1 MTPMNVC
8 IIPARMLPGT
18 GSTARRL
25 ALAIPIREENA
36 C

>member
-1 MTPMNVC
+1 MTPMNAC
-8 IIPARMLPGT
+8 ILPVHMQPGT
-18 GSTARRL
+18 GRTARRL

>member
-1 MTPMNVC
+1 MTPMNAHFLPVH
-8 IIPARMLPGT
+8 MLPGT
-18 GSTARRL
+18 GRTAQSL

>member
-1 MTPMNVC
+1 MTPMNTHFLLVH
-8 IIPARMLPGT
+8 MLPGT

-25 ALAIPIREENA
+25 ALAIPICEGNA

>member
-1 MTPMNVC
+1 MTTMNAC
-8 IIPARMLPGT
+8 IIPARMLPST
-18 GSTARRL
+18 GRTARRL

>member
-1 MTPMNVC
+1 MTPMNTHFLLVH
-8 IIPARMLPGT
+8 MLPGT

-25 ALAIPIREENA
+25 ALAIAIREENA